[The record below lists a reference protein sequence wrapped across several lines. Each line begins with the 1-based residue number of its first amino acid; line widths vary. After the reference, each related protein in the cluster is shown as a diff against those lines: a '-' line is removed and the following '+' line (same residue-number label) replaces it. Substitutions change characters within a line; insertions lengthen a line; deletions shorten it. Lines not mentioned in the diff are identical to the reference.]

1 MIEKVSKDIEIYHLK
16 DTAEIKPVVDAIM
29 NGKITLLKLGSVF
42 SFILNPNIAD
52 LADKFNLLK
61 ARQSGQVLSV
71 VCTYEQAKQIVDRE
85 RVNDDFF
92 RIPAYFCSRVI
103 VRIPVDTSSSFPHD
117 KAEGTM
123 QFLSF
128 EEMHP
133 IHRALKDELFARGCE
148 HMLITSG
155 NIHGAPT
162 IEDLVSAKMLT
173 ALFNIEASFLGMPDV
188 ETIVADISESKGIH
202 KGSYII
208 LSFCNKDAIEV
219 KRLAN
224 KVDREV
230 TEKYLEELF
239 TNVHTQTPLEYTL

>member
-1 MIEKVSKDIEIYHLK
+1 MIEKVSNDIKVYHLK
-16 DTAEIKPVVDAIM
+16 YAAEIKPVIDAIID
-29 NGKITLLKLGSVF
+29 GKIILLKLGSVF
-42 SFILNPNIAD
+42 SFIFNPNIAD
-52 LADKFNLLK
+52 LTDKFNLLK
-61 ARQSGQVLSV
+61 ARQSSQVLSV
-71 VCTYEQAKQIVDRE
+71 VCTYEQAKQIVDKE

-133 IHRALKDELFARGCE
+133 IHRALREELFARGCE

-162 IEDLVSAKMLT
+162 IEDLESAKMLAT
-173 ALFNIEASFLGMPDV
+173 LFNIEASFLGMSNV
-188 ETIVADISESKGIH
+188 ETIVADIPECKGIH

-208 LSFCNKDAIEV
+208 LSFCNKHAIEV

-230 TEKYLEELF
+230 TEKYLKELF
-239 TNVHTQTPLEYTL
+239 ANVHTKTPLEYAL